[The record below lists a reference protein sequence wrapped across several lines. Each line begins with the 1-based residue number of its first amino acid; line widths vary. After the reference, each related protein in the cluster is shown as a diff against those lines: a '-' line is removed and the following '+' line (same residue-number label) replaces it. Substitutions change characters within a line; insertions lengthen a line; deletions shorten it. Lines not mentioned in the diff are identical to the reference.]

1 MGGQYIGPFPLEVFY
16 LIELLA
22 VVFLVFVLF
31 KRPIYEAMGIAFLFT
46 IVMTGKYDIFWK
58 ALAYP
63 ATSSL
68 FYAIFGFLALAHLFD
83 VTKVIEQ
90 VISIIIATVGRFRG
104 GAGYVSLIASTFMA
118 ALSGSGPG
126 NVAATGVFTIPA
138 MKRAGF
144 PAALAATVEM
154 SCSSLGNVIPPAG
167 SILLA
172 FGVLDAVFKGSIS
185 SSTFIVG
192 SYAVGLWFVIQ
203 RWLTLLGFTYYYKV
217 APVPKEERPSASQA
231 LGQGWKALILPV
243 LIFLPLFIDSQMGDF
258 LKLRLGAAGA
268 KAFSGSVLMF
278 TPGVAAAYALWIG
291 WKSMEG
297 GPSLANLYERFKDA
311 IEKTVPV
318 AITIYLAYATAQ
330 VFAETEMKQVVQDW
344 LVGMGLTHYTF
355 AIVVPI
361 IFMFLGMAL
370 PGTSQIAI
378 LGGAVIGAYAALGGN
393 PVVLALLLPA
403 MTGAMEGM
411 TPPLALCMYT
421 AMGISGSGFWETTK
435 LVLWWILFHL
445 LLSMILLVG
454 LLPLFVV

>member
-1 MGGQYIGPFPLEVFY
+1 MGGQYIGPLPLEVFY
-16 LIELLA
+16 LIELLLVIFLLF
-22 VVFLVFVLF
+22 VVF
-31 KRPIYEAMGIAFLFT
+31 KRPVYEAMAFGFLFS
-46 IVMTGKYDIFWK
+46 IVMTGQYDVFWE

-83 VTKVIEQ
+83 ITKVIER
-90 VISIIIATVGRFRG
+90 VINFIIATVGRFRG

-138 MKRAGF
+138 MKRTGF
-144 PAALAATVEM
+144 PPALAATTEM

-172 FGVLDAVFKGSIS
+172 FGVLDAVFEGAIT
-185 SSTFIVG
+185 SSTFIIG

-203 RWLTLLGFTYYYKV
+203 RWLTLLGLCYYYKV
-217 APVPKEERPSASQA
+217 SPVPPEERPATREA
-231 LGQGWKALILPV
+231 LRRGWKALIIPV
-243 LIFLPLFIDSQMGDF
+243 LIFLPLFIDSQMGNF
-258 LKLRLGAAGA
+258 LTSRLGADGA
-268 KAFSGSVLMF
+268 KAFSSSVLMF
-278 TPGVAAAYALWIG
+278 TPGLAAAYALIVS

-297 GPSLANLYERFKDA
+297 GMNLANLYERFKGSL
-311 IEKTVPV
+311 EKVVPV

-330 VFAETEMKQVVQDW
+330 VFSATEMNEVVQNW
-344 LVGMGLTHYTF
+344 LVGMGLSRYTF
-355 AIVVPI
+355 AIVLPI

-370 PGTSQIAI
+370 PGSSQIAI
-378 LGGAVIGAYAALGGN
+378 LGSAVIGAYAALGGN
-393 PVVLALLLPA
+393 PVVMALLLPA

-421 AMGISGSGFWETTK
+421 AMGIAGSGFWETTK
-435 LVLWWILFHL
+435 LTFVWISFHL
-445 LLSMILLVG
+445 LLSMILLAG